1 MKRIIKNNYQPN
13 SVRVI
18 CPICKSVFEFNPE
31 FDLEAEEFSVYRNG
45 EIYIER
51 QISCPCCTRMLRIDG
66 TYPYRIRES

>member
-31 FDLEAEEFSVYRNG
+31 FEEFSVYRDG
-45 EIYIER
+45 EVYIER
-51 QISCPCCTRMLRIDG
+51 QISCPCCTRMLRIEG
-66 TYPYRIRES
+66 TYPYHIRQS

>member
-45 EIYIER
+45 EVYIER
-51 QISCPCCTRMLRIDG
+51 QIARGCLGQRVRIL
-66 TYPYRIRES
+66 II